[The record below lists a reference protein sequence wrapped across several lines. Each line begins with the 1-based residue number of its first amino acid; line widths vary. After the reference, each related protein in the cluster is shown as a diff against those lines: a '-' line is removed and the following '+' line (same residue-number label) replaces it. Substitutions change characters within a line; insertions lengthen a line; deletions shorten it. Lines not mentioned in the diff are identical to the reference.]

1 MIPKETVDRIFDTAR
16 IDEVVGEFVSL
27 KKRGSN
33 MIGLCPFHNEKTP
46 SFNVSPARGIYKCFG
61 CGKGGNSVNFVMEH
75 EHITYPEALKWL
87 AKKYN
92 IEIEEEEQSTEQQA
106 RDNERES
113 LFLVSAFAQKHYT
126 KNLHETEEG
135 KAIGLSYFKER
146 GFRADII
153 EKFQLGYSPDTW
165 RDLTDAAIAAG
176 YKLEYLVKA
185 GLTIQNEEDKEKYF
199 DRFKGRIIFPV
210 HNPSGR
216 VIAFG
221 GRTLKT
227 DKKIAKYIN
236 SPETE
241 IYHKSNVL
249 YGLYFAKKQIIAED
263 VCYLVEGYTDVTSMH
278 QAGIENVV
286 ASSGT
291 SLTVEQIRLIRRY
304 TNNITI
310 LYDGDPAGIKA
321 SFRGIDLILEEGM
334 NVRVLLFPDNDDP
347 DSYSKKVSSEALKEF
362 IRENTKDFIRFKTE
376 LLSIEVGN
384 DPIKKA
390 GLIRDIVESIAKIP
404 DAITRSVY
412 VKECSRILDIDE
424 QTLLNELNKHRRQKS
439 ESKKKSEPSE
449 NITIKKPEN
458 ELFEDKNREIQFLYY
473 EPAFKRGI
481 PQEREIIRLL
491 LMYGNEEVLM
501 EGHDED
507 GKSTEIMTRVSD
519 IILQELDV
527 DNIHF
532 NHIVYERFLQTYRD
546 KYNVGKVPTADF
558 FIRSEDADISMIAT
572 DIIFS
577 PFTVHS
583 WEKEFFLSLSKEFPL
598 QSNPYTL
605 HDWERHGIY
614 VQEENK
620 SLKRACQDAVYLLKL
635 RKVEFMLRDLLNSI
649 KNWEQEKQ
657 KLLQEGSIE
666 DAKIRQEI
674 TRKLESILQ
683 EGADNDKK
691 INQHL
696 ENITQENK
704 QTQIIEYL
712 ERLLQEMVSLDKA
725 RVTYAGLLKLAL

>member
-1 MIPKETVDRIFDTAR
+1 MIPKETVDRIFDLAR

-27 KKRGSN
+27 KKRGAS

-61 CGKGGNSVNFVMEH
+61 CGKGGNSVNFIMEH
-75 EHITYPEALKWL
+75 EHISYPEALRWL

-92 IEIEEEEQSTEQQA
+92 VEIEEEEQTPEQAA

-113 LFLVSAFAQKHYT
+113 LYIVSSFAQKHYT

-165 RDLTDAAIAAG
+165 RDLTDAALAAG

-199 DRFKGRIIFPV
+199 DRFKGRVIFPV
-210 HNPSGR
+210 HNASGR

-221 GRTLKT
+221 GRTLRT

-249 YGLYFAKKQIIAED
+249 YGLYFAKKRIIEED

-347 DSYSKKVSSEALKEF
+347 DSYSKKVSSEALKDF
-362 IRENTKDFIRFKTE
+362 IRSNTKDFIRFKTE
-376 LLSIEVGN
+376 LLSQDVAG

-390 GLIRDIVESIAKIP
+390 GLIRDIVESIALIP
-404 DAITRSVY
+404 DAITRSVF
-412 VKECSRILDIDE
+412 VKDCSRILDIEE
-424 QTLLNELNKHRRQKS
+424 QTLLNELNKQRRKQF
-439 ESKKKSEPSE
+439 EKKKDESGKEKQEPVNTE
-449 NITIKKPEN
+449 TGFVPDIAAKPE
-458 ELFEDKNREIQFLYY
+458 EKASLEQQTRTEF
-473 EPAFKRGI
+473 
-481 PQEREIIRLL
+481 QEREIIRLL
-491 LMYGNEEVLM
+491 LNYAQQPVKADSEDDEGRPMEIEVTFAEFILNELE
-501 EGHDED
+501 HDQIQFED
-507 GKSTEIMTRVSD
+507 PVYNK
-519 IILQELDV
+519 ILNEFRTL
-527 DNIHF
+527 
-532 NHIVYERFLQTYRD
+532 
-546 KYNVGKVPTADF
+546 VGKGTIPDMNYFVN
-558 FIRSEDADISMIAT
+558 SEEKEISQTTIDLVT
-572 DIIFS
+572 IQHQLSD
-577 PFTVHS
+577 
-583 WEKEFFLSLSKEFPL
+583 WEKHF
-598 QSNPYTL
+598 
-605 HDWERHGIY
+605 IY
-614 VQEENK
+614 VQTENMMLRNAALHATH
-620 SLKRACQDAVYLLKL
+620 SLKL
-635 RKVEFMLRDLLNSI
+635 RSVELMINEKRRMIRELEDKQNFEDMLIVLSELRSLEEAKKHFSALL
-649 KNWEQEKQ
+649 
-657 KLLQEGSIE
+657 GRVV
-666 DAKIRQEI
+666 IR
-674 TRKLESILQ
+674 
-683 EGADNDKK
+683 
-691 INQHL
+691 
-696 ENITQENK
+696 
-704 QTQIIEYL
+704 
-712 ERLLQEMVSLDKA
+712 
-725 RVTYAGLLKLAL
+725 

>member
-92 IEIEEEEQSTEQQA
+92 IEIEEEEQSTEQQL

-126 KNLHETEEG
+126 KNLYETEEG

-146 GFRADII
+146 GFRPDII

-165 RDLTDAAIAAG
+165 KDLTDAAIAAG

-249 YGLYFAKKQIIAED
+249 YGLYFAKKEIIAQD

-347 DSYSKKVSSEALKEF
+347 DSYSKKVSSEELKSF
-362 IRENTKDFIRFKTE
+362 IKENTKDFIRFKTE
-376 LLSIEVGN
+376 LLSADVQG

-390 GLIRDIVESIAKIP
+390 GLIRDIVESIALIP
-404 DAITRSVY
+404 DAITRSVF
-412 VKECSRILDIDE
+412 VKDCSRILDIE
-424 QTLLNELNKHRRQKS
+424 EVTLLNELNKFRQKNFQKKKEEHSRQKS
-439 ESKKKSEPSE
+439 EVPLDANFVPDISA
-449 NITIKKPEN
+449 KPE
-458 ELFEDKNREIQFLYY
+458 EKISLDQQTGTKY
-473 EPAFKRGI
+473 
-481 PQEREIIRLL
+481 QEREIIRLL
-491 LMYGNEEVLM
+491 LNYGQQPVRAAGEDEEGKPM
-501 EGHDED
+501 EIEV
-507 GKSTEIMTRVSD
+507 T
-519 IILQELDV
+519 
-527 DNIHF
+527 F
-532 NHIVYERFLQTYRD
+532 
-546 KYNVGKVPTADF
+546 ADF
-558 FIRSEDADISMIAT
+558 LMNELEHDHLKFEEPAYDKILIEFKTHIANGNIPDLNYFVNYPEREISQVAIDLVSIPYQLSDWQKHEIYVTTESMI
-572 DIIFS
+572 
-577 PFTVHS
+577 
-583 WEKEFFLSLSKEFPL
+583 
-598 QSNPYTL
+598 
-605 HDWERHGIY
+605 
-614 VQEENK
+614 
-620 SLKRACQDAVYLLKL
+620 LKRAALHAVHSIKL
-635 RKVEFMLRDLLNSI
+635 RSIELMINDRRKQIRELEDKKEFENMMIVLSEMKAL
-649 KNWEQEKQ
+649 
-657 KLLQEGSIE
+657 E
-666 DAKIRQEI
+666 DAKKHFSSLLGRVVIR
-674 TRKLESILQ
+674 
-683 EGADNDKK
+683 
-691 INQHL
+691 
-696 ENITQENK
+696 
-704 QTQIIEYL
+704 
-712 ERLLQEMVSLDKA
+712 
-725 RVTYAGLLKLAL
+725 

>member
-75 EHITYPEALKWL
+75 EHISYPEALRWL

-92 IEIEEEEQSTEQQA
+92 ITIEEEEQTSEQQA

-113 LFLVSAFAQKHYT
+113 LFIVSSFAQKHFT

-135 KAIGLSYFKER
+135 KAIGLSYFQER
-146 GFRADII
+146 GMRPDII

-165 RDLTDAAIAAG
+165 RDLTDAALAAG

-185 GLTIQNEEDKEKYF
+185 GLTIQNEEDKSKYF
-199 DRFKGRIIFPV
+199 DRFKGRVIFPV
-210 HNPSGR
+210 HNASGR

-227 DKKIAKYIN
+227 DKKLAKYIN

-249 YGLYFAKKQIIAED
+249 YGLYFAKKQIIQDD

-347 DSYSKKVSSEALKEF
+347 DSYSKKVSSEALKQF

-376 LLSIEVGN
+376 LLSQEVQG

-390 GLIRDIVESIAKIP
+390 NLIRDIVESIALIP
-404 DAITRSVY
+404 DAITRSVF
-412 VKECSRILDIDE
+412 VKDCSRILDIEE
-424 QTLLNELNKHRRQKS
+424 QTLLNELNKFRRKNFEKKRE
-439 ESKKKSEPSE
+439 ESAKP
-449 NITIKKPEN
+449 KPEAPVADTP
-458 ELFEDKNREIQFLYY
+458 EGFVPDITARPEEKAALDQQTRTEY
-473 EPAFKRGI
+473 
-481 PQEREIIRLL
+481 QEREIVRLL
-491 LMYGNEEVLM
+491 LNYAPQPVKAEGEDEEGRPMEIEVSFAEFMVNELEHDQMKFENPVFQKILEEYQKHVAAGNIPDLNYFVNYPEKEV
-501 EGHDED
+501 
-507 GKSTEIMTRVSD
+507 SQVSID
-519 IILQELDV
+519 LLTIPYQLSD
-527 DNIHF
+527 
-532 NHIVYERFLQTYRD
+532 
-546 KYNVGKVPTADF
+546 
-558 FIRSEDADISMIAT
+558 
-572 DIIFS
+572 
-577 PFTVHS
+577 
-583 WEKEFFLSLSKEFPL
+583 WEK
-598 QSNPYTL
+598 
-605 HDWERHGIY
+605 HAIY
-614 VQEENK
+614 VTTESMVLRQAALHA
-620 SLKRACQDAVYLLKL
+620 SHSLKL
-635 RKVEFMLRDLLNSI
+635 R
-649 KNWEQEKQ
+649 
-657 KLLQEGSIE
+657 SIE
-666 DAKIRQEI
+666 LMIADRRKQIRE
-674 TRKLESILQ
+674 LE
-683 EGADNDKK
+683 DKK
-691 INQHL
+691 EFEDMMIVLSELKGL
-696 ENITQENK
+696 EEAK
-704 QTQIIEYL
+704 KHFSS
-712 ERLLQEMVSLDKA
+712 LLG
-725 RVTYAGLLKLAL
+725 RVVIR

>member
-46 SFNVSPARGIYKCFG
+46 SFNVSPSRGIYKCFG

-75 EHITYPEALKWL
+75 EHISYPEALRWL

-92 IEIEEEEQSTEQQA
+92 ITIEEEEQTSEQQA

-113 LFLVSAFAQKHYT
+113 LFIVSAFAQKHFT

-135 KAIGLSYFKER
+135 KAIGLSYFQER
-146 GFRADII
+146 GFRPDII

-165 RDLTDAAIAAG
+165 RDLTDAALAAG

-185 GLTIQNEEDKEKYF
+185 GLTIQNEEDKSKYY
-199 DRFKGRIIFPV
+199 DRFKGRVIFPV
-210 HNPSGR
+210 HNASGR
-216 VIAFG
+216 IIAFG

-227 DKKIAKYIN
+227 DKKLAKYIN

-249 YGLYFAKKQIIAED
+249 YGLYFAKKQIIQED

-347 DSYSKKVSSEALKEF
+347 DSYSKKVSSEALKQF

-376 LLSIEVGN
+376 LLSQDVQG

-390 GLIRDIVESIAKIP
+390 NLIRDIVESIALIP
-404 DAITRSVY
+404 DAITRSVF
-412 VKECSRILDIDE
+412 VKDCSRILDIEE
-424 QTLLNELNKHRRQKS
+424 QTLLNELNKFRRKNFEKKRE
-439 ESKKKSEPSE
+439 ESSRPKPAAPPAETAEGFVPD
-449 NITIKKPEN
+449 IAAKPE
-458 ELFEDKNREIQFLYY
+458 EKVALDQQTRTEY
-473 EPAFKRGI
+473 
-481 PQEREIIRLL
+481 QEREIVRLL
-491 LMYGNEEVLM
+491 LNYAPQPVRAEGEDEEGRPMEIEVSFAEFLVNELE
-501 EGHDED
+501 HDEMKFENPIFQKILD
-507 GKSTEIMTRVSD
+507 EYKAHVAHGNIPDLNYFVNYPEKEVSQVSID
-519 IILQELDV
+519 LVTIPYQLSD
-527 DNIHF
+527 
-532 NHIVYERFLQTYRD
+532 
-546 KYNVGKVPTADF
+546 
-558 FIRSEDADISMIAT
+558 
-572 DIIFS
+572 
-577 PFTVHS
+577 
-583 WEKEFFLSLSKEFPL
+583 WEK
-598 QSNPYTL
+598 
-605 HDWERHGIY
+605 HAIY
-614 VQEENK
+614 VTTEGMVLRQAALHA
-620 SLKRACQDAVYLLKL
+620 SHSLKL
-635 RKVEFMLRDLLNSI
+635 R
-649 KNWEQEKQ
+649 
-657 KLLQEGSIE
+657 SIE
-666 DAKIRQEI
+666 LMIADRRKQIRE
-674 TRKLESILQ
+674 LE
-683 EGADNDKK
+683 DKK
-691 INQHL
+691 EFEDMMIVLSELKAL
-696 ENITQENK
+696 EEAK
-704 QTQIIEYL
+704 KHFSS
-712 ERLLQEMVSLDKA
+712 LLG
-725 RVTYAGLLKLAL
+725 RVVIR

>member
-16 IDEVVGEFVSL
+16 IEEVVGEFVSL

-61 CGKGGNSVNFVMEH
+61 CGKGGNSVNFIMEH
-75 EHITYPEALKWL
+75 EHIAYPEALRWL

-92 IEIEEEEQSTEQQA
+92 IAIEEEEQSPEQQM

-113 LFLVSAFAQKHYT
+113 LFIVSSFAQKHFT

-135 KAIGLSYFKER
+135 KAIGLSYFQER
-146 GFRADII
+146 GFRPDII

-199 DRFKGRIIFPV
+199 DRFKGRVIFPV
-210 HNPSGR
+210 HNASGR

-227 DKKIAKYIN
+227 DKKVAKYIN

-249 YGLYFAKKQIIAED
+249 YGLFFAKKRIIEED

-347 DSYSKKVSSEALKEF
+347 DSYSKKVSSEELKAF
-362 IRENTKDFIRFKTE
+362 IKENTKDFIRFKTE
-376 LLSIEVGN
+376 LLSLDVAG

-390 GLIRDIVESIAKIP
+390 GLIRDIVESIALIP
-404 DAITRSVY
+404 DAITRSVF
-412 VKECSRILDIDE
+412 VKDCSRILDIEE
-424 QTLLNELNKHRRQKS
+424 QTLLNELNKQRRKQFDKKKEESGRQKA
-439 ESKKKSEPSE
+439 ETLAE
-449 NITIKKPEN
+449 NPEGFVPDITAKPEEKASLDQQTRTN
-458 ELFEDKNREIQFLYY
+458 Y
-473 EPAFKRGI
+473 
-481 PQEREIIRLL
+481 QEREIIRLL
-491 LMYGNEEVLM
+491 LNYALQPVRAESEDEEGKPVEIEVTFAEFVLNELE
-501 EGHDED
+501 HDQIQFED
-507 GKSTEIMTRVSD
+507 AVYNKILSEFRQHIAKSTVPDLNYFVNYPEKEVS
-519 IILQELDV
+519 QTAV
-527 DNIHF
+527 DMVSIP
-532 NHIVYERFLQTYRD
+532 YQLSD
-546 KYNVGKVPTADF
+546 
-558 FIRSEDADISMIAT
+558 
-572 DIIFS
+572 
-577 PFTVHS
+577 
-583 WEKEFFLSLSKEFPL
+583 WEKHF
-598 QSNPYTL
+598 
-605 HDWERHGIY
+605 IY
-614 VQEENK
+614 VQTEGMMLRQAALHATN
-620 SLKRACQDAVYLLKL
+620 SLKL
-635 RKVEFMLRDLLNSI
+635 RSIELMINDRRKSIRELEDKQEFENMMIVLSELKSL
-649 KNWEQEKQ
+649 
-657 KLLQEGSIE
+657 E
-666 DAKIRQEI
+666 DAKKHFSALLGRVIIR
-674 TRKLESILQ
+674 
-683 EGADNDKK
+683 
-691 INQHL
+691 
-696 ENITQENK
+696 
-704 QTQIIEYL
+704 
-712 ERLLQEMVSLDKA
+712 
-725 RVTYAGLLKLAL
+725 

>member
-46 SFNVSPARGIYKCFG
+46 SFNVSPARGIFKCFG
-61 CGKGGNSVNFVMEH
+61 CGKGGNSVNFIMEH
-75 EHITYPEALKWL
+75 EHISYPEALRWL

-92 IEIEEEEQSTEQQA
+92 IEIAEEEQTSEQQE

-113 LFLVSAFAQKHYT
+113 LFVVSAFAQKHYT

-146 GFRADII
+146 GFRPDII

-347 DSYSKKVSSEALKEF
+347 DSYSKKVSSEELKQF

-376 LLSIEVGN
+376 LLSADVQG

-390 GLIRDIVESIAKIP
+390 GLIREIVESIALIP
-404 DAITRSVY
+404 DAITRSVF
-412 VKECSRILDIDE
+412 VKDCSRILDIEE
-424 QTLLNELNKHRRQKS
+424 QTLLNELNKFRQNNFQKRKGDS
-439 ESKKKSEPSE
+439 RTKTAEVPVDE
-449 NITIKKPEN
+449 NFVPDIYAKPE
-458 ELFEDKNREIQFLYY
+458 EKVSLDQQTGTEF
-473 EPAFKRGI
+473 
-481 PQEREIIRLL
+481 QEREIVRLL
-491 LMYGNEEVLM
+491 LTYGQTPVLG
-501 EGHDED
+501 EGADED
-507 GKSTEIMTRVSD
+507 GKPMEIEVT
-519 IILQELDV
+519 
-527 DNIHF
+527 F
-532 NHIVYERFLQTYRD
+532 
-546 KYNVGKVPTADF
+546 ADF
-558 FIRSEDADISMIAT
+558 LMNELEHDQLKFEHAVYQKILD
-572 DIIFS
+572 
-577 PFTVHS
+577 
-583 WEKEFFLSLSKEFPL
+583 EFKKHVDHGTIPDLNYFVNYPEHEVSQAAIDLVTIPYQLS
-598 QSNPYTL
+598 
-605 HDWERHGIY
+605 DWQKHAIY
-614 VQEENK
+614 VTTENMA
-620 SLKRACQDAVYLLKL
+620 LKHAAHHAANSLKL
-635 RKVEFMLRDLLNSI
+635 RSIELMITDRRKQIRELEDKKEFENMMIVLAELKAL
-649 KNWEQEKQ
+649 
-657 KLLQEGSIE
+657 E
-666 DAKIRQEI
+666 DAKKHFSALLGRVVIR
-674 TRKLESILQ
+674 
-683 EGADNDKK
+683 
-691 INQHL
+691 
-696 ENITQENK
+696 
-704 QTQIIEYL
+704 
-712 ERLLQEMVSLDKA
+712 
-725 RVTYAGLLKLAL
+725 

>member
-61 CGKGGNSVNFVMEH
+61 CGKGGNSVNFIMEH
-75 EHITYPEALKWL
+75 EHISYPEALKWL

-92 IEIEEEEQSTEQQA
+92 IEIEEEEVSTEQQE

-113 LFLVSAFAQKHYT
+113 LFVVSGFAQKHYT

-165 RDLTDAAIAAG
+165 RDLTDAAIHAG

-347 DSYSKKVSSEALKEF
+347 DSYSKKVSSEELKEF
-362 IRENTKDFIRFKTE
+362 IKENTKDFIRFKTE
-376 LLSIEVGN
+376 LLSADVQG

-390 GLIRDIVESIAKIP
+390 GLIRDIVESIALIP
-404 DAITRSVY
+404 DAIIRSVF
-412 VKECSRILDIDE
+412 VKDCSRILDIEE
-424 QTLLNELNKHRRQKS
+424 QTLLNELNKFRQANYQ
-439 ESKKKSEPSE
+439 KKKDGGRNKTDIPVDE
-449 NITIKKPEN
+449 NFVPDGNPNAEKVNNLIRTDSNTKW
-458 ELFEDKNREIQFLYY
+458 
-473 EPAFKRGI
+473 
-481 PQEREIIRLL
+481 QEREVVRLL
-491 LMYGNEEVLM
+491 LQYGNNKIPVETISESGDIESLPAP
-501 EGHDED
+501 
-507 GKSTEIMTRVSD
+507 IAD
-519 IILQELDV
+519 IILDELET
-527 DNIHF
+527 DNISF
-532 NHIVYERFLQTYRD
+532 VDSVFLRILNEYKELHVKNILVDTHY
-546 KYNVGKVPTADF
+546 
-558 FIRSEDADISMIAT
+558 FIHHQDDSIRPIAIDLAT
-572 DIIFS
+572 S
-577 PFTVHS
+577 PYTVHT
-583 WEKEFFLSLSKEFPL
+583 WEIELFLSRGDKNTMLSPSPHRL
-598 QSNPYTL
+598 SN
-605 HDWERHGIY
+605 WESHGIY
-614 VQEENK
+614 VQSEELL
-620 SLKRACQDAVYLLKL
+620 LKRAAIDTIRKLKL
-635 RKVEFMLRDLLNSI
+635 RHIELMLKEKHKELKIAEEEKKDDDVQI
-649 KNWEQEKQ
+649 IMTEVKNM
-657 KLLQEGSIE
+657 E
-666 DAKIRQEI
+666 DAKKHFSALLGRVVIR
-674 TRKLESILQ
+674 
-683 EGADNDKK
+683 
-691 INQHL
+691 
-696 ENITQENK
+696 
-704 QTQIIEYL
+704 
-712 ERLLQEMVSLDKA
+712 
-725 RVTYAGLLKLAL
+725 